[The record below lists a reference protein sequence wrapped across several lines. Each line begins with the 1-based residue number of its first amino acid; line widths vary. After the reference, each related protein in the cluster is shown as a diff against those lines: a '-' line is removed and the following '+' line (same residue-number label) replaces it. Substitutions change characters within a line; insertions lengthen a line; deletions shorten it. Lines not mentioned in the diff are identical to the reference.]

1 MAALMTEP
9 NFGEVVRSIDQ
20 AVMSDVL
27 RHRYIMM
34 AIGLRYVDAGDG
46 LTPGSI
52 PALDQYMTMVTRAAS
67 GEHDL
72 TSYADILALVTTID

>member
-1 MAALMTEP
+1 MTEP
-9 NFGEVVRSIDQ
+9 DFSEVVHAIDQ
-20 AVMSDVL
+20 AVISDVL
-27 RHRYIMM
+27 RHRYMMM

-52 PALDQYMTMVTRAAS
+52 EALDQYMAMVTRAAS

-72 TSYADILALVTTID
+72 MNYTDIVALVTTIR